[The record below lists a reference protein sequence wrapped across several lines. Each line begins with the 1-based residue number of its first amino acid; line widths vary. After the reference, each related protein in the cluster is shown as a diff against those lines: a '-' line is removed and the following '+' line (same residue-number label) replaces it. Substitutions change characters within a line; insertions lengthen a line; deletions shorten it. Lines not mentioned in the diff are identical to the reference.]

1 MIAIRGAKAQGED
14 DEEHVEHAE
23 LFHVALV
30 MMLAM
35 FGLISAIQRI
45 VPVLLRWLRRR
56 DRQPEEEPTEE
67 ETPRAR
73 GAPTRQAESLRTPE
87 SIRRRRRSEIRDE
100 EETEEEEADPGVP
113 FPHGDDRGNEIL
125 RNWVPGPKMPP
136 GPLANVYPPPRAMMA
151 AQPKAAPA
159 DQPASSSGAS
169 SSQAPTNMLIPPP
182 PPTEPGAEPP
192 RLVEEFMGSV
202 MQEPTEHPEDW
213 DEETHGPIGPGKGE
227 PPAAYFQRMAE
238 KGGYKGQGDALEK
251 GAKKGKKG
259 KIPEEDETPA
269 KGVQKGQKGQDQ
281 APEKGAKKG
290 KGGGKDVE
298 EVPVKGAQ
306 KGKKGAEPE
315 DGHAAPPGVPQDRDG
330 LDLQVFITPWG
341 TRYHT
346 IVTCPTLANS
356 GALRRSPWCR
366 ICCRG
371 LQLTPATIL
380 YSDGPGQ
387 MVHHDR
393 NCAEAP
399 RRAFAMCQRCHE
411 YDDRY

>member
-45 VPVLLRWLRRR
+45 VPILLRWLRRR
-56 DRQPEEEPTEE
+56 DRQPEEEPTQED

-87 SIRRRRRSEIRDE
+87 SIRRRRRSEIRED

-136 GPLANVYPPPRAMMA
+136 GPLAN
-151 AQPKAAPA
+151 AAPA

-169 SSQAPTNMLIPPP
+169 SSQAPANLLIPPP

-192 RLVEEFMGSV
+192 RLVEEFLGSV

-238 KGGYKGQGDALEK
+238 KGGHKGQDQAPEK

-259 KIPEEDETPA
+259 KIPEEDEAPA
-269 KGVQKGQKGQDQ
+269 KGVQKGPKGQDQ

-290 KGGGKDVE
+290 KGE
-298 EVPVKGAQ
+298 EVPVKGAP
-306 KGKKGAEPE
+306 KGKKGAAQEGE
-315 DGHAAPPGVPQDRDG
+315 DGVGAPPSVPRDEDG
-330 LDLQVFITPWG
+330 IELPVYITPWG

-346 IVTCPTLANS
+346 IATCPTLANS
-356 GALRRSPWCR
+356 GSLRRSPWCQ

-371 LQLTPATIL
+371 LQLTGQTLL
-380 YSDGPGQ
+380 YSDGPGRTA
-387 MVHHDR
+387 HHDR
-393 NCAEAP
+393 NCADAP
-399 RRAFAMCQRCHE
+399 RRAFSMCQRCQE
-411 YDDRY
+411 YDQRF